1 MAQDRTARQARRHV
15 PIKTNAKAKGALRN
29 DERKGPIALERLIK
43 ISIALSR
50 MGEIESL
57 FSPTPIHLA
66 DELSLKPQRQSGR
79 RRRRNF

>member
-15 PIKTNAKAKGALRN
+15 LIKTTAKAKGAIRN

-50 MGEIESL
+50 TGEIENL
-57 FSPTPIHLA
+57 FSPTPIRSV
-66 DELSLKPQRQSGR
+66 D
-79 RRRRNF
+79 